1 MQDAA
6 KASSQRLAKYMCQN
20 AAAIIDAMHNAN
32 SINGMGNYGKD
43 ELAIPDTDEE
53 LALKATE
60 ERVYPRVL
68 VEVTKL
74 REESST
80 PHLANSQL
88 FIVHYLDNLL
98 AFVTEMD
105 KCQIAYK
112 ECTDRINSYATTHS
126 KVSYDAIGYFADQI
140 DAIYEA
146 KGDDW
151 EK

>member
-1 MQDAA
+1 M
-6 KASSQRLAKYMCQN
+6 
-20 AAAIIDAMHNAN
+20 
-32 SINGMGNYGKD
+32 
-43 ELAIPDTDEE
+43 
-53 LALKATE
+53 
-60 ERVYPRVL
+60 
-68 VEVTKL
+68 
-74 REESST
+74 ST

-151 EK
+151 EKQIKFLLDMVSR